1 MKLCVISDGISRDL
15 DHALEVMTEFGI
27 DHAELQF
34 VWNREIGDHNSQEV
48 TLIKQ
53 LLEQHGKKVAC
64 LSRHLFAGT
73 TAANRPG
80 DGLHSKHMEDLKRM
94 IGIARTL
101 GSPLVRVMTPKKP
114 TILWGEGGAEVW
126 NAAPDDWDSMLEIMS
141 PAVDL
146 ARSEGMTL
154 VVETGNG
161 TIISSAFTARKM
173 VDDLGAKDSLKV
185 LWDPANCCWCHDIA
199 FPDAYEE
206 LRGGY
211 IGHIHLK
218 DVIVDTPRSRLAVC
232 EFGTGQL
239 GPLFPG
245 IAAELRKDGY
255 DGVVSFES
263 VYHPGNGSFEAGFRA
278 SARTFVRTFG

>member
-1 MKLCVISDGISRDL
+1 MKLGVISDGISRDL
-15 DHALEVMTEFGI
+15 HHALEVMTEFGI
-27 DHAELQF
+27 DHAELQY
-34 VWNREIGDHNSQEV
+34 VWNREIGDHNSQEAS
-48 TLIKQ
+48 LIGQ
-53 LLEQHGKKVAC
+53 LLERHGKKLAC

-73 TAANRPG
+73 TEDNRPG
-80 DGLHSKHMEDLKRM
+80 DGLHLKHMEDLRRV
-94 IGIARTL
+94 IELARAL

-126 NAAPDDWDSMLEIMS
+126 NATPDAWDSMLELMS

-146 ARSEGMTL
+146 ARGEGTTL

-161 TIISSAFTARKM
+161 TIINSAFTARRM
-173 VDDLGAKDSLKV
+173 IDDLGAKDNLKV
-185 LWDPANCCWCHDIA
+185 LWDPANCCWCHDVA

-211 IGHIHLK
+211 VGHIHLK
-218 DVIVDTPRSRLAVC
+218 DVIVDAPRSRLAVC
-232 EFGTGQL
+232 EFGKGQL
-239 GPLFPG
+239 GPMFPD
-245 IAAELRKDGY
+245 IAAALHKDGY

-278 SARTFVRTFG
+278 SASAFTKTFG

>member
-1 MKLCVISDGISRDL
+1 MNLGVISDGISRDL
-15 DHALEVMTEFGI
+15 DHALKVMTEFGI
-27 DHAELQF
+27 DHAELQY

-48 TLIKQ
+48 SLIRQ
-53 LLEQHGKKVAC
+53 LLERHGKKLAC

-73 TAANRPG
+73 TADNRPG
-80 DGLHSKHMEDLKRM
+80 DGLHLKHMEDLRRM
-94 IGIARTL
+94 IGIARAL

-114 TILWGEGGAEVW
+114 TVLWGEGGAEVW
-126 NAAPDDWDSMLEIMS
+126 NATPDAWDSMLELMS

-146 ARSEGMTL
+146 ARSEGTIL

-161 TIISSAFTARKM
+161 TIINSAFTARKM
-173 VDDLGAKDSLKV
+173 IDDLEAKDSLKV
-185 LWDPANCCWCHDIA
+185 LWDPANCCWCQDIA

-218 DVIVDTPRSRLAVC
+218 DVVVDTPRSRLAVC

-239 GPLFPG
+239 GPMFPD
-245 IAAELRKDGY
+245 IAAALREDRY
-255 DGVVSFES
+255 EGVVSFES

-278 SARTFVRTFG
+278 SASTFVRTFR